1 MFVLGNPKRAPPAS
15 HVHPDA
21 WAQYSSARSR
31 SASKSR
37 SPERQVGIDEDDED
51 DEDDDEEVDVES
63 IEYYLVA
70 EDPVNAAPGR
80 SEFTR
85 RQSAPETRMPSAPE
99 AARPRPPAAQHHET
113 RRHTNNPITVTSFGI
128 SLLPPPP
135 AKPEAKTHAEWK
147 IQFGLS
153 DMQEVRRKSLED
165 AKVRGMNKL
174 LIPSM
179 RQKTARTPTG
189 SERVRGE
196 QSRQKRD
203 GLKKLKK
210 IKESVIF
217 APPSFCPAPT
227 LLRPF

>member
-1 MFVLGNPKRAPPAS
+1 MLVVGNPKRAPPAS

-21 WAQYSSARSR
+21 RAQYSSAQSR

-37 SPERQVGIDEDDED
+37 SPERQVGVDEDDE
-51 DEDDDEEVDVES
+51 DDEEVDVES
-63 IEYYLVA
+63 IEYYSVA

-85 RQSAPETRMPSAPE
+85 RQSAPEP
-99 AARPRPPAAQHHET
+99 ARARPPAAQHHET

-147 IQFGLS
+147 SQFGLS
-153 DMQEVRRKSLED
+153 DMQEQVRRKSLED
-165 AKVRGMNKL
+165 ATVRDMNKL

-196 QSRQKRD
+196 QCRQKRD

-210 IKESVIF
+210 IKESVNI